1 MATTATPKKPVL
13 KFARNQCI
21 ACNNNIL
28 DRYHLLSGK
37 RKEQGDLRWKFE
49 RFTSLKEDDSYP
61 TKICLRCKVK
71 LDSAVC
77 FKEMCLLSRRN
88 QEENL
93 SRVKRGRIADGESCS
108 PCSKRGVN
116 AGIQEKSS
124 NSTSVRQVS
133 VRVYRR
139 ILPARPTATSEN
151 QKGKQIQ
158 EQHFLSKCGPGN
170 EEVSSFLN
178 LNFLLGHQ
186 FLFSFVWGHCS
197 YYSLFCWRIW
207 EPLKKP
213 IKCGLSGMNNF
224 IDILSRITR

>member
-1 MATTATPKKPVL
+1 M
-13 KFARNQCI
+13 
-21 ACNNNIL
+21 
-28 DRYHLLSGK
+28 
-37 RKEQGDLRWKFE
+37 
-49 RFTSLKEDDSYP
+49 
-61 TKICLRCKVK
+61 K

-170 EEVSSFLN
+170 EEVSGAPIFIFLCLGSLLLLFTVLLEN
-178 LNFLLGHQ
+178 LRALEKA
-186 FLFSFVWGHCS
+186 
-197 YYSLFCWRIW
+197 R
-207 EPLKKP
+207 
-213 IKCGLSGMNNF
+213 
-224 IDILSRITR
+224 